1 MQELTEQIMPDFED
15 LTQKKPVKIKT
26 ISGHLFLFPKEPQKW
41 NKIAEKC
48 PISISNTLEKL

>member
-1 MQELTEQIMPDFED
+1 MPDFED